1 MQNKDLD
8 EPTPDNFFIDEDGD
22 DFVFEDL
29 CSSNEKIFN
38 QLINDLN
45 IVNKYDAYF
54 YRPSQDNRPLPEC
67 WKRFLQQ
74 LKGSY
79 RSTLIKMYRIRNNL
93 DVS

>member
-1 MQNKDLD
+1 MQNKDE
-8 EPTPDNFFIDEDGD
+8 EPTPDNFIIDEDGD

-29 CSSNEKIFN
+29 CSSNEKIFIK
-38 QLINDLN
+38 LINDLN

-54 YRPSQDNRPLPEC
+54 NRPSQDDRPLPEC

-74 LKGSY
+74 LQGPY
-79 RSTLIKMYRIRNNL
+79 RSTLIKMYRMRNNL